1 MDRLKQRLSVA
12 DRAVATL
19 RELALC
25 STPSR
30 IERDA
35 AIQRFEYSFE
45 ATWKTAQ
52 RFLTLIEGVETG
64 SPKSAIRAC
73 QQAGL
78 FSVVQTEH
86 ALAMTDDRNL
96 TAHTYNERLAEAIF
110 ARLPQYLTTLESW
123 LGTMRSRMSP

>member
-1 MDRLKQRLSVA
+1 MDRLQQRLSVA

-25 STPSR
+25 PTPSR

-45 ATWKTAQ
+45 ATSKAAQ
-52 RFLTLIEGVETG
+52 RFLALIEGIDTG
-64 SPKSAIRAC
+64 SPKSTIRAC
-73 QQAGL
+73 RQAGL
-78 FSVVQTEH
+78 FSVLQAEH
-86 ALAMTDDRNL
+86 ALAMVDDRNL

-110 ARLPQYLTTLESW
+110 ARSPQHLTTLESW
-123 LGTMRSRMSP
+123 LGRMRSRMSV